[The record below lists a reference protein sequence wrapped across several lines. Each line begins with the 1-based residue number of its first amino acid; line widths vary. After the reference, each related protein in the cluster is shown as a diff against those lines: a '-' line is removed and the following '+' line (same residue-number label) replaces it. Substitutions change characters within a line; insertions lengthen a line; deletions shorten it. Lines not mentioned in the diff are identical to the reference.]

1 MITRHLVV
9 LASLS
14 SLIQAGYW
22 PAFLDRAVLNIR
34 QVVNAPDTETATLN
48 TATETANTAV
58 TPTATPTPANAA
70 AATNTETAV
79 TPTPAV
85 NTPAA
90 ANPLTETGT
99 ATDTDTDTATP
110 TPTPAKPAVAAA
122 PPAAVN
128 PAAVP
133 APPADANIPA
143 ASFSIPFDEQ
153 TGTLRYAPMPKK
165 PGTKITVKDQ
175 TMLYP
180 TSAYDIFMTNQ
191 PAGSVV
197 QTYTQP
203 ATYASVVSREAT
215 VSVNYSGSVGMRL
228 TVVQDIAAAPAPADA
243 NMQKF
248 LNRWRD

>member
-9 LASLS
+9 LFSLS
-14 SLIQAGYW
+14 SIISAGYW
-22 PAFLDRAVLNIR
+22 PAFLDRAALNVR
-34 QVVNAPDTETATLN
+34 QVLGADTETATLN

-58 TPTATPTPANAA
+58 TPTPTPTPANRCRCRC
-70 AATNTETAV
+70 TNTETAV

-99 ATDTDTDTATP
+99 ATDTDTDTPTP

-128 PAAVP
+128 PAAV

-180 TSAYDIFMTNQ
+180 TSAYNIFMTNQ

-215 VSVNYSGSVGMRL
+215 E
-228 TVVQDIAAAPAPADA
+228 IAAAPAPADA